1 MSELRERMIREMQLR
16 NMAPRTQVIYTDAVF
31 QLAKHYMKSPDTLTD
46 QQLKDYVLFLSNE
59 RKLAWSTINQQLAGL
74 EFLYG
79 VTLGRPTVQIA
90 IPARKGEQ
98 RLPEI
103 LSAEELERLFASV
116 SNLKHRALLEITYAA
131 GLRVSEVVQLQIK
144 DIDSGRMMV
153 RVDQGKG
160 KKDRY
165 SLLSTRVLETLREYW
180 RRHPTSRWL
189 FPSRIQK
196 GLRHLCVRSA
206 ETVYTEAKAKAGI
219 RKEGGIHTLRHCF
232 ATHLLEAGVDVR
244 RIQLLLGHRSMLTAA
259 RYMHVARINLEATQS
274 PLNSLLAVPKPLM
287 Q

>member
-1 MSELRERMIREMQLR
+1 MSELRERMIQEMQLR
-16 NMAPRTQVIYTDAVF
+16 NLSPRTQVIYTNAVF
-31 QLAKHYMKSPDTLTD
+31 ELAKHYMKSPDTLTE

-59 RKLAWSTINQQLAGL
+59 RKLAWSSINQRLAGL

-98 RLPEI
+98 RLAEI
-103 LSAEELERLFASV
+103 LSAEELERLFAGV

-144 DIDSGRMMV
+144 DIDSDRMMV

-165 SLLSTRVLETLREYW
+165 SLLSPRVLETLRQYW
-180 RRHPTSRWL
+180 RRHPTTRWL
-189 FPSRIQK
+189 FPSRIQN
-196 GLRHLCVRSA
+196 GLGHLCVRSA
-206 ETVYTEAKAKAGI
+206 ERVYIEAKAKAGI

-244 RIQLLLGHRSMLTAA
+244 RIQLLMGHRSMLTTA

-274 PLNSLLAVPKPLM
+274 PLNSLLAVPEPSM